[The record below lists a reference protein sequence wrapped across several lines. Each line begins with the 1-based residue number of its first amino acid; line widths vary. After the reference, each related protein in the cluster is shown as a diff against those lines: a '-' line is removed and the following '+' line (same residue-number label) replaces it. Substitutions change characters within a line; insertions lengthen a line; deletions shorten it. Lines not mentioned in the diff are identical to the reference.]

1 MDCRSCRNSTTTNY
15 RTAQAPRRTDQSRAH
30 RQAADQ
36 RESVSMSIEIQREG
50 AVAFAV
56 PLPRALFRDVRLTFG
71 ARGLFAFLWD
81 LPEGWVLRLDHLVKM
96 GPEGRDALRAR
107 LRELEQVGAVR
118 IEAIRADGG
127 RVAGKRW
134 ILIAANRWAIESP
147 LARKPLQDGS
157 STEERV
163 FRSSVKPIIGKPD
176 AKVLQGVK
184 VLQEEAAA
192 PRAHARGTADAAA
205 SGKKRNVRP
214 SGIITWLPSDVPD
227 AEAIEQRY
235 TSDDITAAAAAITA
249 AGKQPVPGLIQQK
262 IEQQLREAEQRAATA
277 RQLASLTPA
286 TVPIDPVG
294 AQKLSPTFRTQ
305 IAQKLAQKTTTQ
317 EATP

>member
-1 MDCRSCRNSTTTNY
+1 
-15 RTAQAPRRTDQSRAH
+15 
-30 RQAADQ
+30 
-36 RESVSMSIEIQREG
+36 MSIEIQREG

-184 VLQEEAAA
+184 VLQEAAA
-192 PRAHARGTADAAA
+192 PRAYARGTDSAAA
-205 SGKKRNVRP
+205 HPTKGKRRTTRP
-214 SGIITWLPSDVPD
+214 SGIVTWDADDLP
-227 AEAIEQRY
+227 EAKRIEQQHHADHI
-235 TSDDITAAAAAITA
+235 SAAVSTLLK
-249 AGKQPVPGLIQQK
+249 AGKQPVPGLVARE
-262 IEQQLREAEQRAATA
+262 IEHQHREHLAAEQRAATA
-277 RQLASLTPA
+277 LRIAAADTL
-286 TVPIDPVG
+286 VVDPIAQANG
-294 AQKLSPTFRTQ
+294 AQKLSPTIR
-305 IAQKLAQKTTTQ
+305 AMLAQKTTHQ

>member
-1 MDCRSCRNSTTTNY
+1 
-15 RTAQAPRRTDQSRAH
+15 
-30 RQAADQ
+30 
-36 RESVSMSIEIQREG
+36 MSIEIQREG
-50 AVAFAV
+50 VVAFAV

-118 IEAIRADGG
+118 IEAIRAGGG

-192 PRAHARGTADAAA
+192 PRAYARGTDSAAAPISESKRRHPRRTQNGIECWYLCEDASADAIEA
-205 SGKKRNVRP
+205 STP
-214 SGIITWLPSDVPD
+214 P
-227 AEAIEQRY
+227 EQ
-235 TSDDITAAAAAITA
+235 IAAAVAAIRACTNSA
-249 AGKQPVPGLIQQK
+249 NRPTSPVPSLVK
-262 IEQQLREAEQRAATA
+262 AEIERQHREHLAAEQRAVTA
-277 RQLASLTPA
+277 QRIAAADTVDFDPIAAAKGEQLLAGIRRKS
-286 TVPIDPVG
+286 
-294 AQKLSPTFRTQ
+294 KTQ
-305 IAQKLAQKTTTQ
+305 NEVTTHD
-317 EATP
+317 

>member
-1 MDCRSCRNSTTTNY
+1 
-15 RTAQAPRRTDQSRAH
+15 
-30 RQAADQ
+30 
-36 RESVSMSIEIQREG
+36 MSIEIQREG
-50 AVAFAV
+50 AVAFVV

-163 FRSSVKPIIGKPD
+163 FRFSVKPIIGKPD
-176 AKVLQGVK
+176 TKVLQGVK
-184 VLQEEAAA
+184 VLQKAAA
-192 PRAHARGTADAAA
+192 PRAPARGPADAAA

-214 SGIITWLPSDVPD
+214 SGIVTWLPSDVPD

-235 TSDDITAAAAAITA
+235 TADDIAAAAAAITA
-249 AGKQPVPGLIQQK
+249 AGKQPVPGLVQQK
-262 IEQQLREAEQRAATA
+262 VEQQRREAEQRAITA
-277 RQLASLTPA
+277 RQLAPLTPA
-286 TVPIDPVG
+286 KPHAVPIDPAG
-294 AQKLSPTFRTQ
+294 AQILPPALLAQ
-305 IAQKLAQKTTTQ
+305 IAQKLDQKTTHQ
-317 EATP
+317 EVTP

>member
-1 MDCRSCRNSTTTNY
+1 
-15 RTAQAPRRTDQSRAH
+15 
-30 RQAADQ
+30 
-36 RESVSMSIEIQREG
+36 MSIEIQREG

-56 PLPRALFRDVRLTFG
+56 PLPRALFRDVRLTFS

-134 ILIAANRWAIESP
+134 ILIAADRWAIESP

-184 VLQEEAAA
+184 VLQEAAA
-192 PRAHARGTADAAA
+192 PRAHARGTDSAAA
-205 SGKKRNVRP
+205 AHPPKGKRRATRP
-214 SGIITWLPSDVPD
+214 SGIVTWDADDLPE
-227 AEAIEQRY
+227 AERIEQQHHADHI
-235 TSDDITAAAAAITA
+235 SAAVSTLLK
-249 AGKQPVPGLIQQK
+249 AGKQPVPGLVARE
-262 IEQQLREAEQRAATA
+262 IEHQHREHLAAEQRAATA
-277 RQLASLTPA
+277 LRIAAADTLVVDPLAA
-286 TVPIDPVG
+286 ARG
-294 AQKLSPTFRTQ
+294 EQ
-305 IAQKLAQKTTTQ
+305 ILAGIRRKSKIQSEVTTHD
-317 EATP
+317 